1 MATTPPKQDP
11 RTVVRSSTT
20 LWTDVVGRANAEEVI
35 EPYDPAYNFSNGRK
49 FVEKD
54 HYGQREQMNTTPPEN
69 G

>member
-11 RTVVRSSTT
+11 RTVVKSSTI
-20 LWTDVVGRANAEEVI
+20 LWTDVVGRANADEVI
-35 EPYDPAYNFSNGRK
+35 EPYDPAYRFSNGRR

-54 HYGQREQMNTTPPEN
+54 HYGQREQPTPTE